1 MDDLLWYLE
10 ITLDYIKQMLP
21 CMAIAAGCFL
31 ALLHHRR
38 RGLYRRGLQSGVVRE
53 IGLLAFVLFC
63 AGLAALTVFPSNF
76 WTGSHWQEAF
86 QGLRPFFPI
95 TPLSESVQYIGWT
108 PYFLDSFQTIG
119 SWTFYMAAANALIF
133 VPIGFFANLLW
144 RKPRWWKGLVV
155 GFCVSLTIEFLQLF
169 VNRSTDVDDLILN
182 TTGAFLGGLIALL
195 LGKLAPKLTR
205 KFQVEVRHGRET
217 GDPKPAPG
225 AGAGQL

>member
-1 MDDLLWYLE
+1 METLLWYLE

-21 CMAIAAGCFL
+21 YMAIGAGGFL

-53 IGLLAFVLFC
+53 IGLFVFVLFC

-76 WTGSHWQEAF
+76 WTVSHWQEAF

-108 PYFLDSFQTIG
+108 PTLFRGDTLG
-119 SWTFYMAAANALIF
+119 EWGFYMVAANALIF

-144 RKPRWWKGLVV
+144 RRSRWWKGLAV
-155 GFCVSLTIEFLQLF
+155 GFCVSFTIEFLQLF

-182 TTGAFLGGLIALL
+182 TTGAFLGGMIALL

>member
-1 MDDLLWYLE
+1 METLLWYLE

-21 CMAIAAGCFL
+21 CMAIGAGGFL

-53 IGLLAFVLFC
+53 IGLFVFVLFC

-76 WTGSHWQEAF
+76 WTVSHWQEAF

-95 TPLSESVQYIGWT
+95 TPLSQSVQYIGWVPT
-108 PYFLDSFQTIG
+108 LFRGDRLG
-119 SWTFYMAAANALIF
+119 AWGFYMVLANALIF
-133 VPIGFFANLLW
+133 VPIGFFVNLLW
-144 RKPRWWKGLVV
+144 RKPRWWKGLAV
-155 GFCVSLTIEFLQLF
+155 GFCVSFTVEFLQLF

-182 TTGAFLGGLIALL
+182 TTGAFLGGMIALL

>member
-1 MDDLLWYLE
+1 M
-10 ITLDYIKQMLP
+10 
-21 CMAIAAGCFL
+21 
-31 ALLHHRR
+31 
-38 RGLYRRGLQSGVVRE
+38 VRE
-53 IGLLAFVLFC
+53 IGLFVFVLFC

-76 WTGSHWQEAF
+76 WTVSHWQEAF

-95 TPLSESVQYIGWT
+95 TPLSQSVQYIGWVPT
-108 PYFLDSFQTIG
+108 LFRGDRLG
-119 SWTFYMAAANALIF
+119 AWGFYMVLANALIF

-144 RKPRWWKGLVV
+144 RKPRWWKGLAV

-205 KFQVEVRHGRET
+205 TFQVEVRHGRET

>member
-1 MDDLLWYLE
+1 METLLWYLE

-21 CMAIAAGCFL
+21 CMAIGAGGFL

-53 IGLLAFVLFC
+53 IGLFVFVLFC

-76 WTGSHWQEAF
+76 WTVSHWQEAF

-108 PYFLDSFQTIG
+108 PTLFRGDTLG
-119 SWTFYMAAANALIF
+119 EWGFYMVAANALIF
-133 VPIGFFANLLW
+133 VPIGFFVNLLW
-144 RKPRWWKGLVV
+144 RKPRWWKGLAV
-155 GFCVSLTIEFLQLF
+155 GFCVSFTIEFLQLF

-182 TTGAFLGGLIALL
+182 TTGAFLGGLMALL
-195 LGKLAPKLTR
+195 LGKLAPRLTQ

>member
-1 MDDLLWYLE
+1 MDDLLWYFE
-10 ITLDYIKQMLP
+10 ITLDYLKQMLP

-53 IGLLAFVLFC
+53 MGLLVFVLFC

-76 WTGSHWQEAF
+76 WTVSHWQEAF

-108 PYFLDSFQTIG
+108 PTLFRGDRLG
-119 SWTFYMAAANALIF
+119 AWGFYMVLANALIF

-144 RKPRWWKGLVV
+144 RKPRWWKGLAG

-195 LGKLAPKLTR
+195 LGKLAPKLSR
-205 KFQVEVRHGRET
+205 YLQVEVRLGRGS

>member
-1 MDDLLWYLE
+1 METLLWYLE

-21 CMAIAAGCFL
+21 CMAIGAGGFL

-38 RGLYRRGLQSGVVRE
+38 RGLYRRGLQSGGGRE
-53 IGLLAFVLFC
+53 IGLFVFVLFC

-76 WTGSHWQEAF
+76 WTVSHWQEAF

-95 TPLSESVQYIGWT
+95 TPLSQSVQYIGWVPT
-108 PYFLDSFQTIG
+108 LFRGDRLG
-119 SWTFYMAAANALIF
+119 AWGFYMVLANALIF
-133 VPIGFFANLLW
+133 VPIGFFVNLLW
-144 RKPRWWKGLVV
+144 RKPRWWKGLAV
-155 GFCVSLTIEFLQLF
+155 GFCVSFTIEFLQLF

-182 TTGAFLGGLIALL
+182 TTGAFLGGLMALL

>member
-1 MDDLLWYLE
+1 METLLWYLE

-21 CMAIAAGCFL
+21 CMAIGAGGFL

-53 IGLLAFVLFC
+53 IGLFVFVLFC

-76 WTGSHWQEAF
+76 WTVSHWQEAF

-95 TPLSESVQYIGWT
+95 TPLSESVQYIGWVPT
-108 PYFLDSFQTIG
+108 LFRGDRLG
-119 SWTFYMAAANALIF
+119 AWGFYMVLANALIF
-133 VPIGFFANLLW
+133 VPIGFFVNLLW
-144 RKPRWWKGLVV
+144 RKPRWWKGLAV
-155 GFCVSLTIEFLQLF
+155 GFCVSFSIEFLQLF

-182 TTGAFLGGLIALL
+182 TTGAFLGGMIALL

-225 AGAGQL
+225 AGAGEL

>member
-1 MDDLLWYLE
+1 METLLWYLE

-21 CMAIAAGCFL
+21 CMAIAGGGFL
-31 ALLHHRR
+31 ALLHHRK
-38 RGLYRRGLQSGVVRE
+38 RGLYRRGLQSGTVRE
-53 IGLLAFVLFC
+53 IGLFVFVLFC

-76 WTGSHWQEAF
+76 WTVSHWQEAF

-108 PYFLDSFQTIG
+108 PTLFRGDTLG
-119 SWTFYMAAANALIF
+119 EWGFYMVAANALIF
-133 VPIGFFANLLW
+133 MPIGFFANLLW
-144 RKPRWWKGLVV
+144 RRSRWWKGLAV
-155 GFCVSLTIEFLQLF
+155 GFCVSFTIEFLQLF

-182 TTGAFLGGLIALL
+182 TTGAFLGGLMALL
-195 LGKLAPKLTR
+195 LGKLAPRLTQ

>member
-1 MDDLLWYLE
+1 METLLWYLE

-21 CMAIAAGCFL
+21 CMAIGAGGFL

-53 IGLLAFVLFC
+53 IGLFVFVLFC

-76 WTGSHWQEAF
+76 WTVSHWQEAF

-95 TPLSESVQYIGWT
+95 TPLSESVQYIGWVPT
-108 PYFLDSFQTIG
+108 LFRGDRLG
-119 SWTFYMAAANALIF
+119 AWGFYMVLANALIF
-133 VPIGFFANLLW
+133 VPIGFFVNLLW
-144 RKPRWWKGLVV
+144 RKPRWWKGLAV
-155 GFCVSLTIEFLQLF
+155 GFCVSFSIEFLQLF

-182 TTGAFLGGLIALL
+182 TTGAFLGGMIALL

>member
-1 MDDLLWYLE
+1 METLLWYLE

-21 CMAIAAGCFL
+21 CMAIGAGGFL

-53 IGLLAFVLFC
+53 IGLFVFVLFC

-76 WTGSHWQEAF
+76 WTVSHWQEAF

-95 TPLSESVQYIGWT
+95 TPLSQSVQYIGWMPT
-108 PYFLDSFQTIG
+108 LFRGATLG
-119 SWTFYMAAANALIF
+119 EWGFYMVLANALIF
-133 VPIGFFANLLW
+133 VPIGFFVNQLW
-144 RKPRWWKGLVV
+144 RRSRWWKGLAV
-155 GFCVSLTIEFLQLF
+155 GFCVSFTIEFLQLF

-182 TTGAFLGGLIALL
+182 TTGAFLGGMIALL

-225 AGAGQL
+225 AGAG

>member
-1 MDDLLWYLE
+1 MDDLLWYFE
-10 ITLDYIKQMLP
+10 ITLDYLKQMLP
-21 CMAIAAGCFL
+21 CMAIATGCFL

-53 IGLLAFVLFC
+53 MGLLVFVLFC

-76 WTGSHWQEAF
+76 WTVSHWQEAF

-108 PYFLDSFQTIG
+108 PTLFRGDRLG
-119 SWTFYMAAANALIF
+119 AWGFYMVLANALIF
-133 VPIGFFANLLW
+133 VPIGFFTNLLW
-144 RKPRWWKGLVV
+144 RRPRWWKGLAV
-155 GFCVSLTIEFLQLF
+155 GFCVSFTIEFLQLF

>member
-1 MDDLLWYLE
+1 
-10 ITLDYIKQMLP
+10 QMLP

-53 IGLLAFVLFC
+53 MGLLVFVLFC

-76 WTGSHWQEAF
+76 WTVSHWQEAF

-108 PYFLDSFQTIG
+108 PTLFRGDRLG
-119 SWTFYMAAANALIF
+119 AWGFYMVLANALIF
-133 VPIGFFANLLW
+133 VPIGFFTNLLW
-144 RKPRWWKGLVV
+144 RRPRWWKGLAV
-155 GFCVSLTIEFLQLF
+155 GFCVSFTIEFLQLF

>member
-21 CMAIAAGCFL
+21 CMAIGAGGFL

-38 RGLYRRGLQSGVVRE
+38 RRLYHRGLQSGVVRE
-53 IGLLAFVLFC
+53 IGLFVFMLFC

-76 WTGSHWQEAF
+76 WTVSHWQEAF

-95 TPLSESVQYIGWT
+95 TPLRESVQYIGWVPT
-108 PYFLDSFQTIG
+108 LFRGDRLG
-119 SWTFYMAAANALIF
+119 AWGFYMVLANALIF
-133 VPIGFFANLLW
+133 VPIGFFTNLLW
-144 RKPRWWKGLVV
+144 RRPRWWKGLVV
-155 GFCVSLTIEFLQLF
+155 GFCVSFTIEFLQLF

-195 LGKLAPKLTR
+195 LGKLAPKLTS

-217 GDPKPAPG
+217 GNPKPAPG

>member
-1 MDDLLWYLE
+1 METLLWYLE

-21 CMAIAAGCFL
+21 CMAIGAGGFL

-53 IGLLAFVLFC
+53 IGLFVFVLFC
-63 AGLAALTVFPSNF
+63 AGLAALAVFPSNF
-76 WTGSHWQEAF
+76 WTVSHWQEAF

-95 TPLSESVQYIGWT
+95 TPLSQSVQYIGWVPT
-108 PYFLDSFQTIG
+108 LFRGDRLG
-119 SWTFYMAAANALIF
+119 AWGFYMVLANALIF
-133 VPIGFFANLLW
+133 VPIGFFVNLLW
-144 RKPRWWKGLVV
+144 RKPRWWKGLAV
-155 GFCVSLTIEFLQLF
+155 GFCVSFTIEFLQLF

-182 TTGAFLGGLIALL
+182 TTGAFLGGMIALL

>member
-1 MDDLLWYLE
+1 METLLWYLE

-21 CMAIAAGCFL
+21 CMAIGAGGFL

-53 IGLLAFVLFC
+53 IGLFVFVLFC

-76 WTGSHWQEAF
+76 WTVSHWQEAF

-95 TPLSESVQYIGWT
+95 TPLSQSVQYIGWVPT
-108 PYFLDSFQTIG
+108 LFRGDRLG
-119 SWTFYMAAANALIF
+119 AWGFYMVLANALIF
-133 VPIGFFANLLW
+133 VPIGFFVNLLW
-144 RKPRWWKGLVV
+144 RKPRWWKGLAV
-155 GFCVSLTIEFLQLF
+155 GFCVSFTIEFLQLF

-182 TTGAFLGGLIALL
+182 TTGAFLGGIIALL

>member
-1 MDDLLWYLE
+1 METLLWYLE

-21 CMAIAAGCFL
+21 CMAIGAGGFL

-53 IGLLAFVLFC
+53 ISLLVFVLFC

-76 WTGSHWQEAF
+76 WTVSHWQEAF

-95 TPLSESVQYIGWT
+95 TPLSQSVQYIGWVPT
-108 PYFLDSFQTIG
+108 LFRGDRLG
-119 SWTFYMAAANALIF
+119 AWGFYMVLANALIF
-133 VPIGFFANLLW
+133 VPIGFFVNLLW
-144 RKPRWWKGLVV
+144 RKPRWWKGLAV
-155 GFCVSLTIEFLQLF
+155 GFCVSFTIEFLQLF

-182 TTGAFLGGLIALL
+182 TTGAFLGGMIALL

>member
-1 MDDLLWYLE
+1 METLLWYLE

-21 CMAIAAGCFL
+21 CMAIGAGGFL

-53 IGLLAFVLFC
+53 IGLFVFVLFC

-76 WTGSHWQEAF
+76 WTVSHWQEAF

-108 PYFLDSFQTIG
+108 PTLFRGDTLG
-119 SWTFYMAAANALIF
+119 EWGFYMVAANALIF

-144 RKPRWWKGLVV
+144 RRSRWWKGLAV
-155 GFCVSLTIEFLQLF
+155 GLCVSFTIEFLQLF

-182 TTGAFLGGLIALL
+182 TTGAFLGGLMALL
-195 LGKLAPKLTR
+195 LGKLAPRLTQ

>member
-1 MDDLLWYLE
+1 METLLWYLE

-21 CMAIAAGCFL
+21 CMAIGAGGFL

-53 IGLLAFVLFC
+53 IGLFVFVIFC

-76 WTGSHWQEAF
+76 WTVSHWQEAF

-108 PYFLDSFQTIG
+108 PTLFRGDTLG
-119 SWTFYMAAANALIF
+119 EWGFYMVAANALIF
-133 VPIGFFANLLW
+133 MPIGFFANLLW
-144 RKPRWWKGLVV
+144 RRSRWWKGLAV
-155 GFCVSLTIEFLQLF
+155 GFCVSFTIEFLQLF

-182 TTGAFLGGLIALL
+182 TTGAFLGGLMALL
-195 LGKLAPKLTR
+195 LGKLAPRLTQ

>member
-1 MDDLLWYLE
+1 METLLWYLE

-21 CMAIAAGCFL
+21 CMAIGAGGFL

-53 IGLLAFVLFC
+53 IGLFVFVLFC

-76 WTGSHWQEAF
+76 WTVSHWQEAF

-108 PYFLDSFQTIG
+108 PTLFRGDTLGEGGFH
-119 SWTFYMAAANALIF
+119 MVAANALIF

-144 RKPRWWKGLVV
+144 RRSRWWKGLAV
-155 GFCVSLTIEFLQLF
+155 GFCVSFTIEFLQLF

-182 TTGAFLGGLIALL
+182 TTGAFLGGMIALL

>member
-1 MDDLLWYLE
+1 METLLWYLE

-21 CMAIAAGCFL
+21 CMAIGAGGFL

-53 IGLLAFVLFC
+53 IGLFVFVIFC

-76 WTGSHWQEAF
+76 WTVSHWQEAF

-108 PYFLDSFQTIG
+108 PTLFRGDTLG
-119 SWTFYMAAANALIF
+119 EWGFYMVAANALIF
-133 VPIGFFANLLW
+133 MPIGFFANLLW
-144 RKPRWWKGLVV
+144 RRSRWWKGLAV
-155 GFCVSLTIEFLQLF
+155 GFCVSFTIEFLQLF

-182 TTGAFLGGLIALL
+182 TLGAFVGGLTALL
-195 LGKLAPKLTR
+195 LRRLAPRFTQH
-205 KFQVEVRHGRET
+205 FQVEVQHGRET
-217 GDPKPAPG
+217 GDRGPAPG

>member
-1 MDDLLWYLE
+1 
-10 ITLDYIKQMLP
+10 MLP

-53 IGLLAFVLFC
+53 IGLLVFVLFC

-76 WTGSHWQEAF
+76 WTVSHWQEAF

-108 PYFLDSFQTIG
+108 PTLFRGDRLG
-119 SWTFYMAAANALIF
+119 AWGFYMVLANALIF
-133 VPIGFFANLLW
+133 VPIGFFTNLLW
-144 RKPRWWKGLVV
+144 RRPRWWKGLAV
-155 GFCVSLTIEFLQLF
+155 GFCVSFTIEFLQLF

>member
-1 MDDLLWYLE
+1 METLLWYLE
-10 ITLDYIKQMLP
+10 ITLDYIKQMLL
-21 CMAIAAGCFL
+21 CMAIGAGGFL

-53 IGLLAFVLFC
+53 IGLFVFVLFC

-76 WTGSHWQEAF
+76 WTVSHWQEAF

-108 PYFLDSFQTIG
+108 PTLFRGDTLG
-119 SWTFYMAAANALIF
+119 EWGFYMVAANALIF

-144 RKPRWWKGLVV
+144 RRSRWWKGLAV
-155 GFCVSLTIEFLQLF
+155 GFCVSFTIEFLQLF

-182 TTGAFLGGLIALL
+182 TTGAFLGGIIALL

>member
-1 MDDLLWYLE
+1 METLLWYLE

-21 CMAIAAGCFL
+21 CMAIGAGGFL

-53 IGLLAFVLFC
+53 IGLFVFVLFC

-76 WTGSHWQEAF
+76 WTVSHWQEAF

-108 PYFLDSFQTIG
+108 PTLFRGDTLG
-119 SWTFYMAAANALIF
+119 EWGFYMVAANALIF

-144 RKPRWWKGLVV
+144 RRSRWWKGLAV
-155 GFCVSLTIEFLQLF
+155 GFCVSFTIEFLQLF

-182 TTGAFLGGLIALL
+182 TTGAFLGVMIALL

>member
-1 MDDLLWYLE
+1 METLLWYLE

-21 CMAIAAGCFL
+21 CMAIGAGGFL

-53 IGLLAFVLFC
+53 IGLFVFVLFC

-76 WTGSHWQEAF
+76 WTVSHWQEAF

-95 TPLSESVQYIGWT
+95 TPLSQSVQYIGWVPT
-108 PYFLDSFQTIG
+108 LFRGDRLG
-119 SWTFYMAAANALIF
+119 AWGFYMVLANALIF
-133 VPIGFFANLLW
+133 VPIGFFVNLLW
-144 RKPRWWKGLVV
+144 RKPRWWKGLAV
-155 GFCVSLTIEFLQLF
+155 GFCVSFTIEFLQLF

-182 TTGAFLGGLIALL
+182 TTGAFLGGMIALL